1 MLNVSGK
8 IDRTAGS
15 GMTAI
20 RRNQDFGR
28 TCVRR
33 SPETGIW
40 EIWAHKESPILDRL
54 SAILT
59 TRQPS
64 YLGRRYDF
72 VTVQFSA
79 DKCAIERYEKPE
91 KGEKMTCLSVL

>member
-1 MLNVSGK
+1 MECETLGLKWTCSRLCPSRSG
-8 IDRTAGS
+8 
-15 GMTAI
+15 
-20 RRNQDFGR
+20 
-28 TCVRR
+28 
-33 SPETGIW
+33 TGIC
-40 EIWAHKESPILDRL
+40 EIWAHNESPILDRL

-59 TRQPS
+59 TRRPS

-79 DKCAIERYEKPE
+79 NKCATKLYENPE